1 MTVID
6 NRDTLAIDSASLSE
20 AGARDYF
27 ELLKPRVM
35 SLVVFT
41 AFAGLILAPGQINPI
56 LGVIAILCIAVGA
69 GASGALNMWYDAD
82 IDAVMSR
89 TAKRPIPSG
98 RIAPGEAL
106 AFGLT
111 LSVFSV
117 AILGLAVNWFA
128 AGLLAFTIF
137 FYAVVYTMW
146 LKRSTPQNI
155 VIGGAAGAFPPM
167 LGWACVT
174 GNVSLDS
181 TILFLIIFLWT
192 PAHFWALALFKMR
205 DYGSVGIPMMPNV
218 AGERSTKNQMI
229 AYSVLTMAV
238 AVAPY
243 FSGLAGLGYGI
254 FAAVLSVIFVYC
266 SITVRRMP
274 DGDEKMMP
282 AKKMFAYSVFYLFA
296 IFSALLA
303 DHLVPS
309 FVTMFGVR
317 HDRDCKA
324 QRSAEEVEA
333 REKYRV
339 RPHARGPG
347 GALLHHHHHQD
358 RWSLD
363 RTTLGRRGHDNSS
376 KDDGKQKDE
385 QRLDPCAVSCL
396 RLRHGRHGLCL
407 CAPLPP
413 VLPGHRL

>member
-6 NRDTLAIDSASLSE
+6 NHDTLAIDSASLSE

-41 AFAGLILAPGQINPI
+41 AFAGLILAPGEINPI

-266 SITVRRMP
+266 SISVRLMP

-309 FVTMFGVR
+309 FVKMFG
-317 HDRDCKA
+317 
-324 QRSAEEVEA
+324 
-333 REKYRV
+333 
-339 RPHARGPG
+339 
-347 GALLHHHHHQD
+347 GA
-358 RWSLD
+358 
-363 RTTLGRRGHDNSS
+363 
-376 KDDGKQKDE
+376 
-385 QRLDPCAVSCL
+385 A
-396 RLRHGRHGLCL
+396 
-407 CAPLPP
+407 
-413 VLPGHRL
+413 